1 MPLRSEPLDE
11 HDMGELRFGLGIPP
25 GAGPGADP
33 VGAARAAEELGFDF
47 VGTNDHPHGRRRW
60 WPRWPSRWT
69 GCRAGG

>member
-1 MPLRSEPLDE
+1 
-11 HDMGELRFGLGIPP
+11 MGELLFGLGIP
-25 GAGPGADP
+25 AAAAPGADP